1 MSMSPGA
8 GNPDPTVP
16 IPPVGGPESF
26 ASGDPTVAVPVATG
40 GPPRSGAP
48 GGGAPGGPQ
57 GGGTGDG
64 EAGDNRKWWWI
75 VGAVVAIIIIAII
88 ILLATGGDSGKST
101 SSSTSSTSSTTTTA
115 PKVSTTAP
123 ATTTTAAPAPQILQF
138 SASPNPV
145 TCPDAAASGTVT
157 LTWSSQSASSATVSI
172 DNPGSA
178 VGTFGP
184 SGQQQFT
191 FACGAS
197 PLQHTYYLQVSG
209 SGGQTSQKSI
219 LVAGNISP

>member
-1 MSMSPGA
+1 MGIPPGA
-8 GNPDPTVP
+8 SNPDPTVP
-16 IPPVGGPESF
+16 IPPVGEPESF

-57 GGGTGDG
+57 RGGTGGKAD
-64 EAGDNRKWWWI
+64 DNRKWWWI
-75 VGAVVAIIIIAII
+75 VGVVIALIIIAII
-88 ILLATGGDSGKST
+88 IVLVTSGDSDKST

-115 PKVSTTAP
+115 PNVSTTAP
-123 ATTTTAAPAPQILQF
+123 ATTTTAASVPQILQF

-145 TCPDAAASGTVT
+145 ACPDAAASVQVT

-172 DNPGSA
+172 DNPSSS
-178 VGTFGP
+178 VGTYGP
-184 SGQQQFT
+184 SGQQPFT

-209 SGGQTSQKSI
+209 SGGQTSQRSI
-219 LVAGNISP
+219 LVDGNISP